1 MSDETLAVLFILAG
15 TIGIIGI
22 GIMGLAAISGDEEE
36 PETNTQAKEG
46 GEV

>member
-1 MSDETLAVLFILAG
+1 VSDETLAVLLILAG

-22 GIMGLAAISGDEEE
+22 GIIGFASISGGEEE

-46 GEV
+46 GAK